1 MFHPNWDDYSGE
13 GFFVVWFRF
22 KDQPETYLLRS
33 KNWSSQ
39 RLWILSQSTSQWR
52 DVVPSWVFLFYRYA
66 SSSAAVPEVV
76 IQDWEG
82 MEGVEGV
89 EGRRCCLQEFP
100 YSAHPCSG
108 VGGTGASDPINGWTA
123 VRWCW
128 MMLDGKLSCFHSMFA
143 EVRKSTHSVGRH
155 DERLALTASQRLM
168 YSRFSRCYYNL
179 L

>member
-1 MFHPNWDDYSGE
+1 MIIPVK

-39 RLWILSQSTSQWR
+39 RLWILSQSTFQWR

-128 MMLDGKLSCFHSMFA
+128 MMLDDVGWKIKLLSQHVCWSEEIHA
-143 EVRKSTHSVGRH
+143 QRRKAWWKVGPH
-155 DERLALTASQRLM
+155 CKPKTDVQ
-168 YSRFSRCYYNL
+168 
-179 L
+179 

>member
-1 MFHPNWDDYSGE
+1 
-13 GFFVVWFRF
+13 
-22 KDQPETYLLRS
+22 
-33 KNWSSQ
+33 
-39 RLWILSQSTSQWR
+39 
-52 DVVPSWVFLFYRYA
+52 VVPSWVFLFYRYA

-123 VRWCW
+123 VR
-128 MMLDGKLSCFHSMFA
+128 
-143 EVRKSTHSVGRH
+143 
-155 DERLALTASQRLM
+155 
-168 YSRFSRCYYNL
+168 
-179 L
+179 